1 MIVKIVALTDQGLI
15 LAKQIKNF
23 VENSEVLFKPKP
35 FIQTVQNEFKQG
47 HRLIL
52 ICATGIAVRTLA
64 PVLKDKYQDPA
75 VLVLDEQGEFVIP
88 LLSGHEGGANEFAQK
103 IADKLK
109 GKLVQ
114 TTAKSYTKPIY
125 TIGLGCERDCPISYV
140 QTLIS
145 EALKSTNL
153 EMSQIQSI
161 NSIDIKADE
170 QAFMS
175 LSMLLN
181 KPFNTFDVQTLS
193 KVEDQLSI
201 KSEYV
206 FNTVGVYGVAES
218 AALCGASK
226 STENE
231 AELVLNKIK
240 NAKATVSI
248 AKSYL

>member
-1 MIVKIVALTDQGLI
+1 MANRINKL
-15 LAKQIKNF
+15 

-35 FIQTVQNEFKQG
+35 FIQTIQDAFKQG

-64 PVLKDKYQDPA
+64 PVLQDKYK
-75 VLVLDEQGEFVIP
+75 DEKGEFVIP
-88 LLSGHEGGANEFAQK
+88 LLSGHEGGANEFAKK
-103 IADKLK
+103 ISEQLK
-109 GKLVQ
+109 SQLVQ

-140 QTLIS
+140 QSLIAQ
-145 EALKSTNL
+145 ALKTANL
-153 EMSQIQSI
+153 EMTQIQSI
-161 NSIDIKADE
+161 NSIDIKSDE

-175 LSMLLN
+175 LSFLLN
-181 KPFNTFDVQTLS
+181 KPFNTFDVSTLGQ
-193 KVEDQLSI
+193 VEDQLSI

-218 AALCGASK
+218 AALCGATK
-226 STENE
+226 KTGNE

-240 NAKATVSI
+240 NEKATVSI
-248 AKSYL
+248 ARSYL